1 LPALDNLLPVDEE
14 RSGQIGDVVR
24 KGLALLVGMA
34 VVIALGTWLLVR
46 VLGLDDTGDA
56 TDVVGTPQPAHPLP
70 STALPVPSDSASPD
84 DETSE
89 EPAEP
94 TGESTG
100 PSPGSSVPGAPD
112 LRLSIT
118 PLTAAPMER
127 LNVTGTYAGHDNVS
141 LQVQRREGGVWA
153 DFPTTA
159 RVNMGTF
166 ETYVK
171 TSHPGPNRFRVYDP
185 AEDKASNVITIIIS

>member
-1 LPALDNLLPVDEE
+1 VDEE
-14 RSGQIGDVVR
+14 RSREVSDVVR

-34 VVIALGTWLLVR
+34 VVIALGTWVLVR
-46 VLGLDDTGDA
+46 GLGLNDTSD
-56 TDVVGTPQPAHPLP
+56 TDNAVGTPQPVQPLP
-70 STALPVPSDSASPD
+70 STALPVPGQSSSPSDEPSD
-84 DETSE
+84 DGFTD
-89 EPAEP
+89 
-94 TGESTG
+94 G
-100 PSPGSSVPGAPD
+100 PSPGSSVPGAAG
-112 LRLSIT
+112 LHLSIT

-159 RVNMGTF
+159 TVNMGTF

-171 TSHPGPNRFRVYDP
+171 TSHSGPNRFRVYDP

>member
-1 LPALDNLLPVDEE
+1 MDEE
-14 RSGQIGDVVR
+14 RSREVSDVVR

-34 VVIALGTWLLVR
+34 VVIALGTWVLVR
-46 VLGLDDTGDA
+46 GLGLNDTSD
-56 TDVVGTPQPAHPLP
+56 TDNAVGTPQPVQPLP
-70 STALPVPSDSASPD
+70 STALPVP
-84 DETSE
+84 
-89 EPAEP
+89 
-94 TGESTG
+94 GESSSPSGDQSGDQTGDQTGDGFTDG
-100 PSPGSSVPGAPD
+100 PSPGSSVPGAAG
-112 LRLSIT
+112 LHLSIT

-159 RVNMGTF
+159 TVNMGTF

-171 TSHPGPNRFRVYDP
+171 TSHSGPNRFRVYDP
-185 AEDKASNVITIIIS
+185 AENKASNVITIIIS